1 MKYSGLS
8 NELTARG
15 VSRQQAAA
23 AIGMTVEGFNM
34 KLTGERDLT
43 IDDAEVLINVLKE
56 KGSCITYEDFN
67 REGE

>member
-1 MKYSGLS
+1 MKYNGLS
-8 NELTARG
+8 NELKARE
-15 VSRQQAAA
+15 VSRQEAAE
-23 AIGMTVEGFNM
+23 AIGTTIEDFNM

>member
-8 NELTARG
+8 NELSARG

-23 AIGMTVEGFNM
+23 AIGTTPEELE
-34 KLTGERDLT
+34 KRITGERDLT

-56 KGSCITYEDFN
+56 KGSGITYEGF
-67 REGE
+67 